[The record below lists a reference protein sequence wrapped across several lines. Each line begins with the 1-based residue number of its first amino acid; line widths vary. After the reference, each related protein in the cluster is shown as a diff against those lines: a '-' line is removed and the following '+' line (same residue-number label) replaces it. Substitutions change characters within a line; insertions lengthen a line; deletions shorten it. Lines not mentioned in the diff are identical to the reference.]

1 MFLQCGRWMGEQ
13 LAPSNQDRYADTRYA
28 MNIHDVAP
36 GTSFPLAHSSQAYLW
51 ANNTSFR
58 AVVTTEWD
66 DRTCTLEIS
75 EVAPSSSGSNP
86 SISSHG
92 VHLTQSH
99 PSPRQLIEFPIWV
112 AINSASWMPVRANTI
127 LWQPLLLFRWESLR
141 GLLIQ
146 RHRYLEIYLR
156 SFNV

>member
-1 MFLQCGRWMGEQ
+1 MAGQHFPETGLNTNKIVRLVTVYLTGKPTYSPDRRSHTLLSNTSLIIWDIQTGGVPKNLKVATRTMFLQCGRWMGEQ

-36 GTSFPLAHSSQAYLW
+36 ATSFPLAHSSQAYLW

-75 EVAPSSSGSNP
+75 EVSPSSS
-86 SISSHG
+86 
-92 VHLTQSH
+92 
-99 PSPRQLIEFPIWV
+99 R
-112 AINSASWMPVRANTI
+112 
-127 LWQPLLLFRWESLR
+127 
-141 GLLIQ
+141 
-146 RHRYLEIYLR
+146 
-156 SFNV
+156 